1 MPWKV
6 YKDGDQWCVFK
17 LKDDGSKGAKVPGG
31 CHSSKDEAEAH
42 KRALYAN
49 ESSAQIADQI
59 IAAQLAAAGV
69 DISLVN
75 IPDVPLVEVGIQY
88 PAMTGPVTFTF
99 EQMRD
104 AVIAYQNDDAIVAPR
119 LKLGHMNDVF
129 ASGDMP
135 AVGLAQNLRLGNN
148 GKTVFGDY
156 VGVPAWLAQ
165 VMPYAYPSR
174 SVEGNFDVHT
184 TTGKDW
190 QFVITD
196 LALLGVRWPG
206 VMTIDDLPTLFG
218 TEIPDAIEIAAEIR
232 TAMEGGELGVAAGLR
247 YLKDK
252 VQGQVNISDV
262 ERAFYRDFAEGDRYW
277 WYICADLVDP
287 LELII
292 DGDDE
297 LYRLPVEVNGRE
309 ITFGE
314 PAPVHIEF
322 VDAEAR
328 VQGVI
333 AEYGGRVAAAYKTRE
348 ASGAH
353 ASDREGGAVV
363 DAATLRKTLK
373 LSDDTPDEEV
383 LRVANERL
391 SADPPPTPEPEEGAE
406 SETPAEGQETT
417 TEGEPETEGEQPPA
431 QTAQGSVVT
440 IDAGTLAQLQE
451 NAALGRQAHEA
462 QQSNEDTRILTEA
475 MEAGKF
481 PPARFDHWKAL
492 LAADREGTIAT
503 LKTLAENVIPIDQ
516 RSRQETTDD
525 GQVAAGYPAEW
536 LPEVAGIRA
545 QAETGQRPRVQ
556 VEV

>member
-1 MPWKV
+1 M
-6 YKDGDQWCVFK
+6 
-17 LKDDGSKGAKVPGG
+17 
-31 CHSSKDEAEAH
+31 
-42 KRALYAN
+42 
-49 ESSAQIADQI
+49 
-59 IAAQLAAAGV
+59 
-69 DISLVN
+69 
-75 IPDVPLVEVGIQY
+75 
-88 PAMTGPVTFTF
+88 
-99 EQMRD
+99 
-104 AVIAYQNDDAIVAPR
+104 
-119 LKLGHMNDVF
+119 
-129 ASGDMP
+129 
-135 AVGLAQNLRLGNN
+135 
-148 GKTVFGDY
+148 
-156 VGVPAWLAQ
+156 
-165 VMPYAYPSR
+165 
-174 SVEGNFDVHT
+174 
-184 TTGKDW
+184 
-190 QFVITD
+190 
-196 LALLGVRWPG
+196 
-206 VMTIDDLPTLFG
+206 
-218 TEIPDAIEIAAEIR
+218 
-232 TAMEGGELGVAAGLR
+232 
-247 YLKDK
+247 
-252 VQGQVNISDV
+252 
-262 ERAFYRDFAEGDRYW
+262 
-277 WYICADLVDP
+277 
-287 LELII
+287 
-292 DGDDE
+292 
-297 LYRLPVEVNGRE
+297 
-309 ITFGE
+309 
-314 PAPVHIEF
+314 
-322 VDAEAR
+322 
-328 VQGVI
+328 
-333 AEYGGRVAAAYKTRE
+333 
-348 ASGAH
+348 
-353 ASDREGGAVV
+353 